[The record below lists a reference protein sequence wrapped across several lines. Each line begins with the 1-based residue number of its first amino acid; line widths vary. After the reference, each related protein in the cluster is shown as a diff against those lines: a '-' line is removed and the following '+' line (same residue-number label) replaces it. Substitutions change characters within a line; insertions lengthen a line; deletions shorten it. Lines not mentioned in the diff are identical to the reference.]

1 MNIQQHIK
9 NWKRAVAGLPH
20 DSWPNPIDAANL
32 AEYREWCK
40 ELSTAQGDANK
51 AGYVCSAKGVEKK
64 DKGYVR
70 MWIDVKGCSI
80 GVKYQHAT
88 RPQAVTDT
96 SRAAYM
102 TVDFTTVRGRIAQA
116 IMDATVAGRDITR
129 NEIVETTGISVN
141 SVCGRVNELLKGTA
155 ETPIQADGKTWRLMV
170 TGRRKSNITGGGE
183 VENEALRFVEVGAA
197 RVSEQARLF

>member
-9 NWKRAVAGLPH
+9 NWKRAVAGW
-20 DSWPNPIDAANL
+20 DFAAWPEVIEASSEQEFYLWCRLLNDATAKAN
-32 AEYREWCK
+32 A
-40 ELSTAQGDANK
+40 
-51 AGYVCSAKGVEKK
+51 AGHNARGRGTGKKGEKQT
-64 DKGYVR
+64 
-70 MWIDVKGCSI
+70 MWITAKEYSLKI
-80 GVKYQHAT
+80 AYT
-88 RPQAVTDT
+88 PRPRQRAVTDT